1 MSTCGMLHLQGY
13 YQQLMDKQ
21 LIVPGGMIVV
31 DNALMKVLH
40 SRLVCCHN
48 LRCHNVASR

>member
-1 MSTCGMLHLQGY
+1 MLHLQGY

>member
-1 MSTCGMLHLQGY
+1 MLRFQGY

-31 DNALMKVLH
+31 DNALMKVFH
-40 SRLVCCHN
+40 SPHFCRHSL
-48 LRCHNVASR
+48 A